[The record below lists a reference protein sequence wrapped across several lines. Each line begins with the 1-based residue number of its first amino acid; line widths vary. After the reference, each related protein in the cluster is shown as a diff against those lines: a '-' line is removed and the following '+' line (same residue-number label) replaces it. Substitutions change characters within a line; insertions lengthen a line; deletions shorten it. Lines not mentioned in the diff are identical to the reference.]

1 MIAMRLGR
9 IADAIGAYAS
19 AGSEQVVVRSVEFD
33 TRRIRPGALFV
44 ALRGDRVDGHDF
56 AGAAAEA
63 GAVAVLG
70 SGPIRVPT
78 GVDLPLLRV
87 DDRPDNAGV
96 LDALAALARVSVT
109 ELVRDHGLQVIGV
122 TGSSGKT
129 STKDLIAAV
138 LRAAV
143 TEPDEVI
150 APPESFNNE
159 LGHPYTALRADE
171 STRYLVLELSARGVG
186 HIAALAR
193 VAPLRIGAVI
203 NVGSAHI
210 GEFGSVEAI
219 AKAKSELVQAL
230 PPASDIRGIGGVA
243 ILNADDPLVAGMAEL
258 TDAEVVLVGTTPG
271 ADVRAE
277 QIGQDDADRAR
288 FTLVT
293 PEGSAPVALR
303 VVGAHQIG
311 NALTAAAVGR
321 AVGMHVNALADAL
334 SAAGP
339 ASRWRMELTE
349 LANGATL
356 INDAYNANPHSMKAA
371 LHSLST
377 IGRGRRTWAVLGEM
391 AELGDE
397 SVAAHDEIGR
407 LVVRLGIDRLLVVAG
422 PGAAT
427 GSAVGGRTAP
437 RALHLGAHLEGS
449 WGGESELVPD
459 IDRAVA
465 VLLAELEVGDVVLV
479 KASRSAGLERVALRL
494 IDAVGVQ
501 ATAMKDEPA

>member
-1 MIAMRLGR
+1 MTLAQIAEE
-9 IADAIGAYAS
+9 IGSYAP
-19 AGSEQVVVRSVEFD
+19 AGSEDVVVRSVDFD
-33 TRRIRPGALFV
+33 TRRVRPGALFV
-44 ALRGDRVDGHDF
+44 ALRGDHVDGHDF
-56 AGAAAEA
+56 AGAAAAA

-70 SGPIRVPT
+70 SGPITVPIS
-78 GVDLPLLRV
+78 VDLPLLRV
-87 DDRPDNAGV
+87 DDRPDNAAV

-109 ELVRDHGLQVIGV
+109 ALVNDHGLQVVGV

-138 LRAAV
+138 LRGAV
-143 TEPDEVI
+143 ADPEQVI

-171 STRYLVLELSARGVG
+171 STAYLVLELSARGVG
-186 HIAALAR
+186 HIATLAR
-193 VAPLRIGAVI
+193 AAPLRIGAVI

-219 AKAKSELVQAL
+219 AKAKSELVRAL
-230 PPASDIRGIGGVA
+230 PPASDISGAGGVA
-243 ILNADDPLVAGMAEL
+243 ILNADDPLVAAMAEL
-258 TDAEVVLVGTTPG
+258 TDAEVVMVGTTPG
-271 ADVRAE
+271 AVIRAE
-277 QIGQDDADRAR
+277 DIDQDNAGRSR

-321 AVGMHVNALADAL
+321 AVGMDVHAVAGAL
-334 SAAGP
+334 SGAGP
-339 ASRWRMELTE
+339 ASRWRMEVTE

-397 SVAAHDEIGR
+397 ATAAHDEIGR
-407 LVVRLGIDRLLVVAG
+407 LVVRLGVDRLLVVAG

-427 GSAVGGRTAP
+427 GAAVGGRTAP

-459 IDRAVA
+459 IDEAVA
-465 VLLAELEVGDVVLV
+465 VLLEELEPGDVVLV

-494 IDAVGVQ
+494 IEVVGVS
-501 ATAMKDEPA
+501 AAGRKDGPA